1 MRELLQ
7 YALFLLVPFA
17 VQLVILLATES
28 RFQPLR
34 LAVPVLVGAAVVLV
48 PLLCCLSAPKGLGIL
63 VLPLVIVIC
72 LALAGLAL
80 VGCGASWLVY
90 YLIKRKAENTEN
102 LSVQLEVP
110 FLNPAHPAEPEP
122 KRPAQHSREH
132 K

>member
-34 LAVPVLVGAAVVLV
+34 FAVPVLVGAAVVLV
-48 PLLCCLSAPKGLGIL
+48 PLLCCLTAPKGLGAL
-63 VLPLVIVIC
+63 LLPLAVIIC

-80 VGCGASWLVY
+80 MGCGAAWLVY

-102 LSVQLEVP
+102 LSVQLEIP
-110 FLNPAHPAEPEP
+110 LADPAHPAEPESE
-122 KRPAQHSREH
+122 RPAQYRRKH